1 MFKTRNMNFIYL
13 LIFAISFAMNPSLQ
27 AKPFNQLDRVVF
39 KNASGVDLN
48 IHIIKPDRWVQSDQ
62 RPAIVFYYGGGW
74 RNAYLT
80 AFESHARYY
89 ASQGLVCFIAEYRV
103 FNDHGTLP
111 FDCVIDA
118 QDSFAFVRN
127 NAKKFGINPNMI
139 IASGGSAG
147 GHLAAC
153 LGTVEDDRNG
163 TASKPNAMVL
173 FNPRVIVDPENP
185 QYAFVQELGAEAIE
199 ISPYHHIDK
208 DTPPCIIYHGT
219 SDDLVPYEDSVLFH
233 QKLIDIGIKS
243 SIELF
248 ENREHSF
255 FYGNKET
262 PGYAMRGEDFQ
273 KTLDLTDSF
282 LRGLTFIPD
291 LKD

>member
-1 MFKTRNMNFIYL
+1 MKIIYL
-13 LIFAISFAMNPSLQ
+13 ILFAITFALNNQ
-27 AKPFNQLDRVVF
+27 VHGTPFGELDQVVF
-39 KNASGVDLN
+39 KHASGDDLKLY
-48 IHIIKPDRWVQSDQ
+48 ILKPNSWSSGDQ

-74 RNAYLT
+74 RNAYLR

-89 ASQGLVCFIAEYRV
+89 TSQGLVCFIAEYRV

-111 FDCVIDA
+111 FDCVKDA
-118 QDSFAFVRN
+118 QDAFAFVRN
-127 NAKKFGINPNMI
+127 NADKFGINPDKMV
-139 IASGGSAG
+139 ASGGSAG

-153 LGTVEDDRNG
+153 LGTVEDTRNG
-163 TASKPNAMVL
+163 AASKPNAMVL
-173 FNPRVIVDPENP
+173 FNPRCIVDPKNP
-185 QYAFVQELGAEAIE
+185 QYAFVQELGTQAIN
-199 ISPYHHIDK
+199 ISPYHHMDK
-208 DTPPCIIYHGT
+208 NTPPSIIYHGT

-233 QKLIDIGIKS
+233 EKLLELGVSS

-262 PGYAMRGEDFQ
+262 PGYAKPGEDFQ

-282 LRGLTFIPD
+282 LRDLTFLPVSGN
-291 LKD
+291 

>member
-1 MFKTRNMNFIYL
+1 MNY
-13 LIFAISFAMNPSLQ
+13 SVQ

-39 KNASGVDLN
+39 KHASGDALK
-48 IHIIKPDRWVQSDQ
+48 IHIIKPEAWAQSDR

-89 ASQGLVCFIAEYRV
+89 ASLGLVCFIAEYRV

-111 FDCVIDA
+111 SDCVNDA
-118 QDSFAFVRN
+118 QDAFAFVRN
-127 NAKKFGINPNMI
+127 NAEKFGINPDKMV
-139 IASGGSAG
+139 ASGGSAG

-153 LGTVEDDRNG
+153 LGTVKDARNG
-163 TASKPNAMVL
+163 SASRPNAMVL
-173 FNPRVIVDPENP
+173 FNPRCIVDPKNP
-185 QYAFVQELGAEAIE
+185 QYAFVQELGTQAIN
-199 ISPYHHIDK
+199 ISPYHQMDK
-208 DTPPCIIYHGT
+208 DTPPSIIYHGT

-233 QKLIDIGIKS
+233 KKLLELGVRS

-255 FYGNKET
+255 F
-262 PGYAMRGEDFQ
+262 
-273 KTLDLTDSF
+273 
-282 LRGLTFIPD
+282 LR
-291 LKD
+291 K

>member
-1 MFKTRNMNFIYL
+1 MKIIYIIL
-13 LIFAISFAMNPSLQ
+13 FAITFAVNNQ
-27 AKPFNQLDRVVF
+27 AYGTPFDALDQEVF
-39 KNASGVDLN
+39 KHASGDALK
-48 IHIIKPDRWVQSDQ
+48 IHIIKPEAWAQSDR

-111 FDCVIDA
+111 FDCVNDA
-118 QDSFAFVRN
+118 QDAFAFVRN
-127 NAKKFGINPNMI
+127 NAEKFGINPDKMV
-139 IASGGSAG
+139 ASGGSAG

-153 LGTVEDDRNG
+153 LGTVKDTRNG
-163 TASKPNAMVL
+163 SASRPNAMVL
-173 FNPRVIVDPENP
+173 FNPRCIVDPKNP
-185 QYAFVQELGAEAIE
+185 QYAFVQELGTQAIN
-199 ISPYHHIDK
+199 ISPYHHIDE
-208 DTPPCIIYHGT
+208 DTPPSIIYHGT

-233 QKLIDIGIKS
+233 KKLLELGVRS
-243 SIELF
+243 AIELF

-262 PGYAMRGEDFQ
+262 PGYAKPGEDFQ

-282 LRGLTFIPD
+282 LRELTFLPVSEN
-291 LKD
+291 